1 MLSLGTCVWNLLI
14 EFIQTQLFGH
24 DNGNIFICAKMRRRS
39 RFVCCVQ
46 KTKTSPER
54 GFFQRFCGWSPQNT
68 LCYVNAK
75 VYAIE
80 DERAIQARI
89 LTFLSMDRLLNFVQK
104 ILFMHTVFIYTE
116 GVRSERGGRSST
128 GATKSWLKRV
138 VPSVP

>member
-1 MLSLGTCVWNLLI
+1 MSAASIANKST
-14 EFIQTQLFGH
+14 
-24 DNGNIFICAKMRRRS
+24 DIFFEMTRKQKTPLKRGFYQGLAVGRRRTH
-39 RFVCCVQ
+39 CV
-46 KTKTSPER
+46 TST
-54 GFFQRFCGWSPQNT
+54 Q
-68 LCYVNAK
+68 K

-80 DERAIQARI
+80 EERAIPARI
-89 LTFLSMDRLLNFVQK
+89 LTFLSMDRLPNFVHK

>member
-1 MLSLGTCVWNLLI
+1 LPISQQAFSVSHPENKKPRLSEV
-14 EFIQTQLFGH
+14 FIRVLRLVAAEHTVL
-24 DNGNIFICAKMRRRS
+24 R
-39 RFVCCVQ
+39 
-46 KTKTSPER
+46 
-54 GFFQRFCGWSPQNT
+54 QRK
-68 LCYVNAK
+68 K

-80 DERAIQARI
+80 EERAIPARI
-89 LTFLSMDRLLNFVQK
+89 LTFLSMDRLPNFVHK